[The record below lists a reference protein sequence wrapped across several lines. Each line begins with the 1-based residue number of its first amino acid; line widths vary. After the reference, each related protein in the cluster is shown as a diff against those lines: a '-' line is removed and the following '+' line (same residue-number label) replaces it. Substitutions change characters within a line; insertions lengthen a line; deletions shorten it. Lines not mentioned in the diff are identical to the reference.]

1 MGAKRR
7 MAGARQARA
16 RRGRVTAST
25 SAPKG
30 MGHTAPVEREG
41 GVKWSG
47 GEEVK
52 GEAGLNK
59 GRAAGEGA
67 VHRVRERVC
76 PRSVSV
82 SDGGCSDDQS

>member
-1 MGAKRR
+1 M
-7 MAGARQARA
+7 
-16 RRGRVTAST
+16 
-25 SAPKG
+25 
-30 MGHTAPVEREG
+30 EREG

-82 SDGGCSDDQS
+82 SNGGCSDDQS

>member
-1 MGAKRR
+1 MP
-7 MAGARQARA
+7 M
-16 RRGRVTAST
+16 
-25 SAPKG
+25 
-30 MGHTAPVEREG
+30 EREG

-47 GEEVK
+47 SEEVK